1 MLENDLYY
9 IENKEIEEDSAIF
22 YIALKAN
29 CEIFKGNFPGLP
41 ITPGVC
47 LVEMASEL
55 FATVIGK
62 NCEII
67 KCKNIKFLN
76 VVSPVDHPNITYKIN
91 WNALENNIFNLKVD
105 IFQGEDTFSKMNIEV
120 RTK

>member
-1 MLENDLYY
+1 MLENSLYY
-9 IENKEIEEDSAIF
+9 IENKEIEANSAIF

-29 CEIFKGNFPGLP
+29 CEIFKGHFPGLP

-91 WNALENNIFNLKVD
+91 WNELEDNIFNLKVD
-105 IFQGEDTFSKMNIEV
+105 IFQGENTFSKMNIEV

>member
-22 YIALKAN
+22 Y
-29 CEIFKGNFPGLP
+29 
-41 ITPGVC
+41 
-47 LVEMASEL
+47 
-55 FATVIGK
+55 
-62 NCEII
+62 CEII

-91 WNALENNIFNLKVD
+91 WNALEDNIFNLKVD

>member
-1 MLENDLYY
+1 MLENYLYY

-29 CEIFKGNFPGLP
+29 CEIFKGHFPGLP

>member
-9 IENKEIEEDSAIF
+9 IENKEIEADSAIF
-22 YIALKAN
+22 YIALNAN
-29 CEIFKGNFPGLP
+29 CEIFKGHFPGLP

-47 LVEMASEL
+47 LVETASEL

-76 VVSPVDHPNITYKIN
+76 VVSPVNHPNITYKIN
-91 WNALENNIFNLKVD
+91 WNTLEDNIFNLKVD
-105 IFQGEDTFSKMNIEV
+105 IFQGENTFSKMNIEV